1 MTVFEKLAIKIEED
15 LGYQVENFERTY
27 AGIHER
33 SRGAFT
39 WTCKRKVSGVIIGST
54 STATELLKQDK
65 LVLIGGSSSQI
76 EIS

>member
-1 MTVFEKLAIKIEED
+1 MTVFEKLAIKIKAD
-15 LGYQVENFERTY
+15 LGFSVENFERTY

-33 SRGAFT
+33 SRGAFV

-54 STATELLKQDK
+54 STATELLKKDK
-65 LVLIGGSSSQI
+65 LVYIGGSTVQI